1 MANPKNTAA
10 MKRGWNYNYTDSR
23 LEAYVD
29 GNRVLQFG
37 SNDHTQLYSVG
48 DEKNIRLNSRS
59 YTEALSAKTYTAV
72 QVKPNITVAA
82 NSVNGIEVSPRFA
95 SGVAGVSMTG
105 IMSNPDLKG
114 SSAGTISSEIR
125 CYDAKFDG
133 GAGRTVTGPC
143 YSYKAQTANAATIT
157 NGCFVLGLQAAGGG
171 GTGWTGFARASASGA
186 GGVSTGSMTKDPA
199 TDSIAGK
206 VVFYIGSTAYEVPMY
221 ATS

>member
-10 MKRGWNYNYTDSR
+10 MKRGWNYNYVDSL

-29 GNRVLQFG
+29 GNVFFEFG
-37 SNDHTQLYSVG
+37 ASDHC
-48 DEKNIRLNSRS
+48 NIYTIGQSKTLRLNSRA
-59 YTEALSAKTYTAV
+59 YTTGSGDWNAV
-72 QVKPNITVAA
+72 QSKPNVTVGTTA
-82 NSVNGIEVSPRFA
+82 SVKAIEVSPRFA
-95 SGVAGVSMTG
+95 SGIAGGSMTG

-114 SSAGTISSEIR
+114 SSAGTLSGEIR

-133 GAGRTVTGPC
+133 GTGRTVTGPC

-157 NGCFVLGLQAAGGG
+157 NGCFVIGAQAAGGG

-186 GGVSTGSMTKDPA
+186 GGISTGSMTKDPA
-199 TDSIAGK
+199 TDSIAGNIII
-206 VVFYIGSTAYEVPMY
+206 YIDSTKYEVPIY